1 MGRAFAL
8 LASGGLLL
16 VMTAILRPGDL
27 MGSAP
32 RTADWNSGARD
43 VRVVDGETLHLGDR
57 VLRLYGVDAPA
68 RGEACIGRVD
78 CGGMAAA
85 ELAGLVRDRALE
97 CQIHGRDSF
106 GRGLGICR
114 AGGIEVNASMVASGW
129 ARAEASAVPSLA
141 PLEAIARLARRGMWA
156 EIPR

>member
-1 MGRAFAL
+1 MGRVFAL
-8 LASGGLLL
+8 VASGGLLL
-16 VMTAILRPGDL
+16 VLTAILRPGDL
-27 MGSAP
+27 LGSAP
-32 RTADWNSGARD
+32 RTADWNSGARE

-68 RGEACIGRVD
+68 RGEACAGLAD

-85 ELAGLVRDRALE
+85 ELASLVRDRALE
-97 CQIHGRDSF
+97 CQIHGRDNF

-129 ARAEASAVPSLA
+129 ARAESGAVPSLV
-141 PLEAIARLARRGMWA
+141 PLETTARIAKRGMWA
-156 EIPR
+156 ETGR